1 MSQAPTYLTRPDG
14 HNVAY
19 AQVKGNGP
27 GLLFCGGFRSD
38 MTGTKAL
45 ALEAAAQKQGRAAT
59 RFDYFAHGQSSGDF
73 KDGTIGRWLADTLAV
88 LDELTTGPQIII
100 GSSMGGWLATLAALA
115 RPARCA
121 GLVLIA
127 PALDFTEALMWA
139 EMTSEQRAILQRDGV
154 LREPSQYSDQPYEYH
169 YRLIEEGRDHLILD
183 RPIDLA
189 CPVRILQGMRDPDV
203 PWQHALKTIE
213 AFKGGDARLTLLKD
227 GDHRLSRQEDI
238 ALLLETVWSL

>member
-1 MSQAPTYLTRPDG
+1 MLTLPLQGSATLSHSPLRQP
-14 HNVAY
+14 
-19 AQVKGNGP
+19 
-27 GLLFCGGFRSD
+27 LLSGQ
-38 MTGTKAL
+38 L
-45 ALEAAAQKQGRAAT
+45 LEALLP
-59 RFDYFAHGQSSGDF
+59 HSSRPPSPAPC
-73 KDGTIGRWLADTLAV
+73 GTITA
-88 LDELTTGPQIII
+88 
-100 GSSMGGWLATLAALA
+100 A